1 MARGHYGPFV
11 GRALMRIVFP
21 APGLSSLQSSLLER
35 RDVETCAIAFANSVG
50 DRLLVAAINF
60 PPEAAY
66 LTRTQISAVIRP
78 EYLFDLVSRAKCEGY
93 SLLFIHSHP
102 FDLEVPEFS
111 HVDDLGEARLSSYLT
126 DRLGDRQHAAIVV
139 SPGGL
144 AARQLGV
151 GERAVVSEV
160 GRVTSI
166 PNWAEGS
173 EAGEQF
179 DRQIR
184 AFGYDGQAK
193 IAAIKVG
200 IVGAGGTGSITGQQL
215 AHLGV
220 ADFTIIDFDTIEE
233 TNLNRLVG
241 STPNDVGQSKISIA
255 RRTILAAQPDASVD
269 TICGDVAD
277 YAVAE
282 ALKRCD
288 FIFCCTDSHASR
300 AIVGQLTYQYLIP
313 TIDMGVSLSVRGG
326 QLSHITGRVQLLAPG
341 LPCLTCMELL
351 DSEQIRR
358 ELLTPEARANDHY
371 IIGHRE
377 PQPSV
382 VSINGTVASLA
393 LTMFIG
399 VVTGAPVEARL
410 QIYDGLN
417 GTLRPMAGRHDAD
430 CYVCSPTGALA
441 RGDSW
446 PLPTRGRK

>member
-1 MARGHYGPFV
+1 
-11 GRALMRIVFP
+11 MRIVFP
-21 APGLSSLQSSLLER
+21 APGLSSLQTSLLER

-50 DRLLVAAINF
+50 DRLLVAAVDY

-66 LTRTQISAVIRP
+66 LIRTQTSAVIRP
-78 EYLFDLVSRAKCEGY
+78 EYIFDLVSRAKREGH

-102 FDLEVPEFS
+102 FDHEVPDFS
-111 HVDDLGEARLSSYLT
+111 QTDDLGEARLDSYLT
-126 DRLGDRQHAAIVV
+126 DRLGDRLHAAIVI

-144 AARQLGV
+144 AARQLGI
-151 GERAVVSEV
+151 GKRAVVSEV
-160 GRVTSI
+160 GTVTSI
-166 PNWAEGS
+166 PSLADHLDVDG
-173 EAGEQF
+173 QF

-184 AFGYDGQAK
+184 AFGYDGQSK

-220 ADFTIIDFDTIEE
+220 SNFIIIDFDTIEV

-241 STPNDVGQSKISIA
+241 STPNDVGQPKIDIA
-255 RRTILAAQPDASVD
+255 RRTIVAARPDACVE

-277 YAVAE
+277 DAAAS
-282 ALKRCD
+282 ALKSCD

-300 AIVGQLTYQYLIP
+300 AIVGQLAYQYLIP

-326 QLSHITGRVQLLAPG
+326 QLTHITGRVQLLAPG

-358 ELLTPEARANDHY
+358 ELLAPAARAADPY
-371 IIGHRE
+371 IVGNQE

-393 LTMFIG
+393 VTMFIG

-410 QIYDGLN
+410 QIYDGVN
-417 GTLRPMAGRHDAD
+417 GTLRPMAGKHDAD
-430 CYVCSPTGALA
+430 CYVCSHTGALA

-446 PLPTRGRK
+446 PLPTRGRKQ